1 MCCGACPQHIADQ
14 VVGVPGFLGIRII
27 TGRQHGVGELLRTEL
42 AVHQGGYPL
51 AVQFNGV

>member
-51 AVQFNGV
+51 AVQFNRV